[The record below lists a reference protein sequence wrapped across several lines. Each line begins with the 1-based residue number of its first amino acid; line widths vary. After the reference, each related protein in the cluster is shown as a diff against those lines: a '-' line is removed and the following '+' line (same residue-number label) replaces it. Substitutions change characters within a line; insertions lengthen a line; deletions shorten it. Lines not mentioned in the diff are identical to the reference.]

1 VNLSSNQRAMCA
13 TILVGCAN
21 LRLALAM
28 LNTNN
33 PRWVR
38 AIRNQFDNI
47 QDALTG
53 SSPSVRDAVNAWD
66 KVKENLE
73 TGLPDNVNTG
83 EDVMYLFGAV
93 DEAFYALLATLDVV
107 IEPDMSIMEG

>member
-1 VNLSSNQRAMCA
+1 
-13 TILVGCAN
+13 
-21 LRLALAM
+21 
-28 LNTNN
+28 
-33 PRWVR
+33 
-38 AIRNQFDNI
+38 
-47 QDALTG
+47 
-53 SSPSVRDAVNAWD
+53 VNAWD